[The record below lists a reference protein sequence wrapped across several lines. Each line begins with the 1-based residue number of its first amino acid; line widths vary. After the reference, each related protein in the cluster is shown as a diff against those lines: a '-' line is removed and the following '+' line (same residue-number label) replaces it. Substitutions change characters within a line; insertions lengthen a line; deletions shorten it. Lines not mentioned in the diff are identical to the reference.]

1 MIYIYMKS
9 IETPYLGMNIHSQS
23 ASLTFTIGCQ
33 GQLTHSQ
40 MSLSLLRL
48 EINYNKCSIVIN

>member
-1 MIYIYMKS
+1 MKS

-40 MSLSLLRL
+40 MSLSSLRHQL
-48 EINYNKCSIVIN
+48 RTNHTII